1 MARKKIVFVIVEGP
15 SDDTAFGVILN
26 RIYNKNMVHI
36 EIMHG
41 DITSELSV
49 NSSNIVA
56 HIGEVVKTYAKAN
69 HYEQSYFKEIIH
81 LIDMDGAY
89 IPDEN
94 ILEDCSAERPVYS
107 LTDIRTANPNGVVQR
122 NSHKSENID
131 RICSCSKVWRD
142 LPYRAYYMSSNLDHV
157 LYGKLNSTNDEK
169 EDDAYV
175 FVKQYKNNI
184 PGFIEYITDS
194 DFAVSEDFKESWKY
208 IKEELHSLERHTNFG
223 ICFKEIRKEMEK
235 DKEAN

>member
-1 MARKKIVFVIVEGP
+1 
-15 SDDTAFGVILN
+15 
-26 RIYNKNMVHI
+26 MVHI

-41 DITSELSV
+41 DITSDLSV

-56 HIGEVVKTYAKAN
+56 YIGEGVKAYAKAN
-69 HYEQSYFKEIIH
+69 HFEQSHFKEIIH

-94 ILEDCSAERPVYS
+94 ILKDNSAEKPIYS
-107 LTDIRTANPNGVVQR
+107 LKDIRTVNPKGIVLR
-122 NSHKSENID
+122 NARKRENID
-131 RICSCSKVWRD
+131 RICSCSKVWSV
-142 LPYRAYYMSSNLDHV
+142 PYSAYYMSSNLDHV
-157 LYGKLNSTNDEK
+157 LYGKFNSTDDDK

-184 PGFIEYITDS
+184 PGFIKYISNS
-194 DFAVSEDFKESWKY
+194 DFSVSKDFEESWKY

-223 ICFKEIRKEMEK
+223 ICFKEI
-235 DKEAN
+235 

>member
-15 SDDTAFGVILN
+15 SDDTAFGVHLN
-26 RIYNKNMVHI
+26 RIYDKNMVYI

-41 DITSELSV
+41 DITSDLSV

-56 HIGEVVKTYAKAN
+56 RIGEVVKAYAKAN
-69 HYEQSYFKEIIH
+69 HYDQNHFKEIIH

-89 IPDEN
+89 IPDGN
-94 ILEDCSAERPVYS
+94 ILEDSCAKRPVYS
-107 LTDIRTANPNGVVQR
+107 LRDIRTANPAGIALR
-122 NSHKSENID
+122 NDHKRENID
-131 RICSCSKVWRD
+131 RICSCSKVWKA
-142 LPYRAYYMSSNLDHV
+142 LPYRVYYMSSNLDHV
-157 LYGKLNSTNDEK
+157 LYGKLNSNDDEK

-175 FVKQYKNNI
+175 FAKQYKNNI

-194 DFAVSEDFKESWKY
+194 EFSVLEDFKESWKF

-223 ICFKEIRKEMEK
+223 ICFKEIREEMEK